1 MKLCV
6 SPTSLKNAYDLI
18 NHQVDYLILGHKNFS
33 IRQNFYL
40 TNQELIALIKDRQ
53 QTKIIVAVNAFFYDN
68 QLANLTEYLRFL
80 KTLDID
86 CVMFSDYAVAEI
98 NLSEELALN
107 LMYNS
112 ETTVTSSKQ
121 FPFFVENGIQSVFL
135 AREMWL
141 AEVRMICHDN
151 PLKVNTMIQINGLLF
166 VMHSRWNLVSNFA
179 AYAKQ
184 YENVSFDQDAFLEIQ
199 EQLRRYPHILKQ
211 DESGTHMYSG
221 YEICCVDIL
230 DKIQNTGVDL
240 VWINNYLH
248 TDDESL
254 SIFLWYQ
261 QAMERLISNTYDDHF
276 KSQAWDS
283 IKQTAHNK
291 TITHNFYGSI
301 KDILS
306 MEKNDNEK

>member
-18 NHQVDYLILGHKNFS
+18 NHGADYLIVGQQDYS

-40 TNQELIALIKDRQ
+40 NNEELIALVNQRKT
-53 QTKIIVAVNAFFYDN
+53 TKIIVAVNAFFYDN
-68 QLANLTEYLRFL
+68 QLTDLTNYLHFL

-98 NLSEELALN
+98 NLSDQLSLN

-151 PLKVNTMIQINGLLF
+151 PLNVRTMIQINGLLF

-179 AYAKQ
+179 AYARQ
-184 YENVSFDQDAFLEIQ
+184 YENVTFDQDAFLEIQ

-230 DKIQNTGVDL
+230 DKIQSTGVNL
-240 VWINNYLH
+240 VWINNYQH
-248 TDDESL
+248 TDEQSL
-254 SIFLWYQ
+254 EIFMWYQ
-261 QAMERLISNTYDDHF
+261 QAVNHLLNNTYDDEF
-276 KSQAWDS
+276 KKQAWES
-283 IKQTAHNK
+283 IKQISHNQ
-291 TITHNFYGSI
+291 TITHNFYGII

-306 MEKNDNEK
+306 MEKNEDEK